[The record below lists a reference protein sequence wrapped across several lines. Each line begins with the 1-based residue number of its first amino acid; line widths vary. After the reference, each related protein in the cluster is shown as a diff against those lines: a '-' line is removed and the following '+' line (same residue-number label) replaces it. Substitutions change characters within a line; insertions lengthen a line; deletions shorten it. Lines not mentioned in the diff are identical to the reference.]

1 MTNYNFN
8 VVVKDESGN
17 LLESAI
23 VSIYDSTGTL
33 LSSNSTNSSG
43 VLASNVSLDTANN
56 THRIQVSK
64 TGYTTYN
71 NYYEIAY
78 NDTSYYIRLPSYSST
93 YCTPLQVAKFVF
105 GDTFA
110 FSNQSK
116 LSDAT
121 ISEYIL
127 MNESNIDA
135 FLNTS
140 YKSNT
145 ISDEYHDLNIRGK
158 DNEGFIGVMLNN
170 SPLITRDS
178 DWKIEVWDTDSYVD
192 YITTKTEG
200 RNEDYYIDYKLGIIY
215 INVSDYGNHRAKIT
229 YKWGNSSV
237 PGVIKQLCILKTALN
252 IVDADDYIGSVS
264 ESGENKLSTKR
275 DSYLRQIKTIE
286 ANLRNVRF

>member
-8 VVVKDESGN
+8 IVVKDESGN
-17 LLESAI
+17 LLEDATI
-23 VSIYDSTGTL
+23 SIYDSSETL
-33 LSSNSTNSSG
+33 LSTNLTNSSG
-43 VLASNVSLDTANN
+43 VLDSDLVLDTANN

-71 NYYEIAY
+71 GYYEIAY
-78 NDTSYYIRLPSYSST
+78 DDTSYYIRLPSYAST

-110 FSNQSK
+110 FSNQTK

-121 ISEYIL
+121 INDYIL

-135 FLNTS
+135 FLNVS

-145 ISDEYHDLNIRGK
+145 VSDEYHDLNIRGK
-158 DNEGFIGVMLNN
+158 DNEGFIGIMLDN

-192 YITTKTEG
+192 YITSKTEG
-200 RNEDYYIDYKLGIIY
+200 RSEDYYIDYKLGIIY
-215 INVSDYGNHRAKIT
+215 INVSDYGNHRARIT

-237 PGVIKQLCILKTALN
+237 PAVVKQLCILKTALN
-252 IVDADDYIGSVS
+252 IVDADDYVGSVS
-264 ESGENKLSTKR
+264 ESGENKLATKR
-275 DSYLRQIKTIE
+275 DSYLKQIKSIE
-286 ANLRNVRF
+286 ANLRNIRF